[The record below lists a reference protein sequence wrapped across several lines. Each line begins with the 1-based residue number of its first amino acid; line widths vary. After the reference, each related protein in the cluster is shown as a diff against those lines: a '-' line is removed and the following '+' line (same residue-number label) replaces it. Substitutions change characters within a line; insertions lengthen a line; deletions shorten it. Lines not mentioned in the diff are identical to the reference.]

1 MLILQVLKNFVDSD
15 LEAALEIVR
24 SQSALWAKLRS
35 TYSDVRDV
43 QGFYKISLDQSS
55 STMNNDNK
63 LMYLDNNQWRPPP
76 DFRSYLTTMFK
87 SKSCDQIKRG
97 MGDLEAKFE
106 EKGAPALIPF
116 DQLLL
121 SLLQNDDP
129 TVVKR
134 AFTFL
139 LEIIR
144 AEPKNIWDYYNR
156 MLESLK
162 GKMIN
167 SDIVTEFVILAM
179 PKGKENFEGSSGC
192 S

>member
-1 MLILQVLKNFVDSD
+1 
-15 LEAALEIVR
+15 
-24 SQSALWAKLRS
+24 
-35 TYSDVRDV
+35 
-43 QGFYKISLDQSS
+43 
-55 STMNNDNK
+55 
-63 LMYLDNNQWRPPP
+63 
-76 DFRSYLTTMFK
+76 MFK

-116 DQLLL
+116 DQQLL

-179 PKGKENFEGSSGC
+179 PKGKPKGFLKKSFLFIYLAEEILTHIFYEGCESNNPISTTIGRTIQLL
-192 S
+192 SLLPTF